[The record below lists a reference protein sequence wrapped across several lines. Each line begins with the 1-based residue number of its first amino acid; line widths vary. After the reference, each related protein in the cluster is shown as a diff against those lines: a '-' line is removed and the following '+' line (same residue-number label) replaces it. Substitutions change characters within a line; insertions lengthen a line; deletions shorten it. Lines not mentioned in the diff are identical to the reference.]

1 MPLLCQAVKNLE
13 RINSKV
19 IAASTVGLSQNL
31 KLFRIHKHL
40 VGDSD
45 TKIVYRNKNIYNKE
59 MRHIYFFSDVFHVL
73 HLMKTIRN
81 CRFYSGSGRGRR
93 FM

>member
-19 IAASTVGLSQNL
+19 IAASTVRLSQNL

-45 TKIVYRNKNIYNKE
+45 TKIVYHNKNIYNKE
-59 MRHIYFFSDVFHVL
+59 MRHIYFFSDVL